1 MVSLSAAS
9 RGDGN
14 PVDNFLSA
22 GGKRPLAVYASR
34 VSGAASLP
42 NPNNG
47 ACEIFFIF
55 IFYLTTLL
63 IYSLWYWLFV
73 CLVA

>member
-1 MVSLSAAS
+1 MVWLSAAS

-22 GGKRPLAVYASR
+22 GGKRPLGVYASR

-42 NPNNG
+42 NSNNG
-47 ACEIFFIF
+47 ACEIF
-55 IFYLTTLL
+55 
-63 IYSLWYWLFV
+63 
-73 CLVA
+73 